1 MCTTIQVTAM
11 STGLSSNLSFIRR
24 AFATKRVTSNETGM
38 MSTHQHTWRDYALI
52 FLPYLW
58 MVLFFLL
65 PFLIIFKI
73 SLSVSEIAIP
83 PYSPLVT
90 FEEGAM
96 QIILHL
102 ENYTYIFTDP
112 EGTYIRS
119 YLKSLQVATFSTFFC
134 LLIGYPIA
142 WALATAR
149 PAMRN
154 VLFMLIIMP
163 SWTSFVVR
171 IYAWMTL
178 LKRDGLINEILLT
191 LGIIDAPIQIL
202 QTDAA
207 VYNGIVY
214 CYLPYMVLPLFSAL
228 MKVDYSLIEAASDLG
243 CRPVKTFFN
252 SLVPQTKS
260 GIVAGSMLVF
270 IPAIGEYVIP
280 ELLGGKGSILIGRI
294 LWQEFF
300 NNRDWPL
307 ASAVAIIMLIILVI
321 PIVVFYKIERK
332 EQERINARK

>member
-1 MCTTIQVTAM
+1 M
-11 STGLSSNLSFIRR
+11 
-24 AFATKRVTSNETGM
+24 
-38 MSTHQHTWRDYALI
+38 
-52 FLPYLW
+52 
-58 MVLFFLL
+58 
-65 PFLIIFKI
+65 
-73 SLSVSEIAIP
+73 
-83 PYSPLVT
+83 
-90 FEEGAM
+90 
-96 QIILHL
+96 
-102 ENYTYIFTDP
+102 
-112 EGTYIRS
+112 
-119 YLKSLQVATFSTFFC
+119 
-134 LLIGYPIA
+134 LIGYPIA

-178 LKRDGLINEILLT
+178 LKRDGLINEILMT

-207 VYNGIVY
+207 VYIGIVY